1 MKKRTVLYISGT
13 RADYGL
19 VKANLLC
26 IKNDPGLELEIAVTG
41 MHLMAQFGK
50 TINEIKKDGFKI
62 HPIEATYAKDSKAS
76 MATFAGKFMEL
87 LVGKIEKIKPD
98 VILVLGDRAEMLVA
112 AVVGAYASIPVAH
125 IHGGDISS
133 TVDDIARHAITKL
146 SHIHFPATKK
156 SAERIV
162 KMGEEKWRVYVVGTP
177 GLDDMLSSRVI
188 SPKQIAK
195 TYALDLSKP
204 MLLVTHH
211 PVTMS
216 VNQAVNQMQQTMQ
229 AVFDLG
235 FEAIVVYPNADA
247 GGRAMIKVIEKY
259 RKYPFIKIFK
269 NIPRADYIGLLNV
282 ASLMIGNSSSGIIE
296 APSFGLPVVNI
307 GTRQAGRERAKNI
320 IDVDYKKEDI
330 KKAIKK
336 ALFDKK
342 FKQQVRYSKNP
353 YIGTQMAGLKIAK
366 VLGGITIDE
375 KLLQKKLS
383 DR

>member
-19 VKANLLC
+19 VKATLLC

-177 GLDDMLSSRVI
+177 GLDDMLSSRAI

-204 MLLVTHH
+204 MLLVTQH

-383 DR
+383 Y